1 MLESSSIVM
10 GVKIAG
16 IISKGEEL
24 LALILGLDGE
34 SLGLADGCVDL
45 VERGKRVELVG
56 EELGCRARLKRV
68 GMIVVMLLV

>member
-1 MLESSSIVM
+1 
-10 GVKIAG
+10 
-16 IISKGEEL
+16 
-24 LALILGLDGE
+24 LILGLDGE

-56 EELGCRARLKRV
+56 EELGRRAGLNRV